1 MMVGL
6 LISLLAV
13 LLAMTVYKLVIGV
26 SVNAIGTSQ
35 RDGQR
40 ASALLATQIELQQAG

>member
-1 MMVGL
+1 MSGSAKQTGLSLISMMVGL

-26 SVNAIGTSQ
+26 SVNFIGTSQ
-35 RDGQR
+35 RD
-40 ASALLATQIELQQAG
+40 